1 MPRPTLQMVIMVAG
15 AVMLIIGA
23 TIVVVQL
30 ELEAKTTLLH
40 GKCAA
45 CVAGANETVRVISG
59 ERTVELAY
67 AGSILAGIGAT
78 LAVIAA
84 AMRPGRNVGRC
95 HH

>member
-15 AVMLIIGA
+15 AVMSLIGA
-23 TIVVVQL
+23 AIVVVQL

-40 GKCAA
+40 GQCVA
-45 CVAGANETVRVISG
+45 CVAGANETVRVIPG
-59 ERTVELAY
+59 EWNVELAY
-67 AGSILAGIGAT
+67 AGSIFSGIGAT

-84 AMRPGRNVGRC
+84 AMRPVRNVGRR